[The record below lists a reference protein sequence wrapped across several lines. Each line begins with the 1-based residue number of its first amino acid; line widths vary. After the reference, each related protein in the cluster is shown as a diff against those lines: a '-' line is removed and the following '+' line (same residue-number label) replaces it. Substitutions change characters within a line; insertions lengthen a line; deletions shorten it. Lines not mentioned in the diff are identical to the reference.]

1 MIYVNNIV
9 FNQTKHTTSD
19 ESKVREQK
27 NEISVD
33 VFPVEIVYDA
43 SFLYSLAWSV
53 PPDAGGA
60 KSSIF
65 LFLKP
70 SLVTNLE
77 KSFPIYIE
85 DTLHYK

>member
-19 ESKVREQK
+19 ESKVREQ

-43 SFLYSLAWSV
+43 SFLYSLAWKV
-53 PPDAGGA
+53 FPP
-60 KSSIF
+60 
-65 LFLKP
+65 
-70 SLVTNLE
+70 V
-77 KSFPIYIE
+77 
-85 DTLHYK
+85 

>member
-9 FNQTKHTTSD
+9 FNQTKHTPSD

-43 SFLYSLAWSV
+43 SFLYSLAWRVFRQTQAEQNQVSSFF
-53 PPDAGGA
+53 
-60 KSSIF
+60 KSH
-65 LFLKP
+65 P
-70 SLVTNLE
+70 
-77 KSFPIYIE
+77 
-85 DTLHYK
+85 

>member
-9 FNQTKHTTSD
+9 FNQTKHTPSD

-43 SFLYSLAWSV
+43 LFLYSLAWSV
-53 PPDAGGA
+53 PPDEGGA

-65 LFLKP
+65 LF
-70 SLVTNLE
+70 
-77 KSFPIYIE
+77 
-85 DTLHYK
+85 